1 MTVALCQRCVHY
13 RLRAR
18 PELFSPADMQS
29 AGGLKARLEW
39 EQQQDQ
45 MRLLEQQRVQANE
58 ILTYEPHFHAW
69 CAAASPFD
77 EAILRAVDDAIEASD
92 EERPTLAE
100 TARHVALVSRQEAA
114 ALLDRAHHGDYDAI
128 TQLVKGGRAA
138 VNPVAGDIQATYV
151 LCDRVNQ
158 RTRCPLFERQES

>member
-1 MTVALCQRCVHY
+1 MPVALCQRCVYY
-13 RLRAR
+13 RVRAR
-18 PELFSPADMQS
+18 PALFSSADMQS

-45 MRLLEQQRVQANE
+45 MRLLEQQRVEANE
-58 ILTYEPHFHAW
+58 IFTYEPHFHAW

-77 EAILRAVDDAIEASD
+77 EAILRAVDEAVEAND
-92 EERPTLAE
+92 DDRLGLAQ

-114 ALLDRAHHGDYDAI
+114 ELLARANDGDDEAMALLVER
-128 TQLVKGGRAA
+128 GRAT
-138 VNPVAGDIQATYV
+138 VNPVAGDVQLTYV

-158 RTRCPLFERQES
+158 RTRCPLFERRES